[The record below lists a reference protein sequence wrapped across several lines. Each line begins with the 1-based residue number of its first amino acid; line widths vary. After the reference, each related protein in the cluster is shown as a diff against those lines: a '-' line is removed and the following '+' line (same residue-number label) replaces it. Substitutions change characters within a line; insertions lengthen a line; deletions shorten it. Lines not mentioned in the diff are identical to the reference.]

1 MAITVKY
8 LEDLGVEKEVAEKI
22 FAERS
27 KEIEAD
33 KAKREK
39 LETELK
45 EKKESLDNLSKEFE
59 DLKSSN
65 ASAEEYKTK
74 YEALV
79 ADNEAKAKQAEAD
92 RILAEKTE
100 NINKRFEAV
109 VGEKKFS
116 HNAIKADYLKKF
128 GEALELEEN
137 KSLSDEQVFY
147 NLIKD
152 DKNAFEG
159 VTAVRLAGGR
169 PTGTGNG
176 YSSVKEIMNSDMTRE
191 QKRQAIAE
199 NIAKGNIDNGS
210 RS

>member
-79 ADNEAKAKQAEAD
+79 ADNEAKAKQAEAN

-137 KSLSDEQVFY
+137 KSLSDEQVFH

-152 DKNAFEG
+152 DATAFTG
-159 VTAVRLAGGR
+159 VTAVKLQGGT
-169 PTGTGNG
+169 PLGNG
-176 YSSVKEIMNSDMTRE
+176 TKYTSKADIMAIKDRTERRN
-191 QKRQAIAE
+191 AIAQ
-199 NIAKGNIDNGS
+199 NLDLFSKGE
-210 RS
+210 

>member
-100 NINKRFEAV
+100 NINKRFDAV

-128 GEALELEEN
+128 GEAIELEEN
-137 KSLSDEQVFY
+137 KSLSDEQVFH

-159 VTAVRLAGGR
+159 VTAVKLQGGR
-169 PTGTGNG
+169 PTGTSG
-176 YSSVKEIMNSDMTRE
+176 KTRDEIMAIKDGNTR
-191 QKRQAIAE
+191 RAE
-199 NIAKGNIDNGS
+199 MLANAHLFPELNK
-210 RS
+210 

>member
-8 LEDLGVEKEVAEKI
+8 LEDLGVEKEIAEKI

-33 KAKREK
+33 KVKREK

-45 EKKESLDNLSKEFE
+45 ESKESLDNLSKEFE
-59 DLKSSN
+59 DLKANN
-65 ASAEEYKTK
+65 ASAEEYKSK
-74 YEALV
+74 YEAV
-79 ADNEAKAKQAEAD
+79 IAENEAKAKQAEAD

-109 VGEKKFS
+109 VGEKTFS

-128 GEALELEEN
+128 GEAIELEDN
-137 KSLSDEQVFY
+137 KSLSDEQIFH

-152 DKNAFEG
+152 DATAFTG
-159 VTAVRLAGGR
+159 VTAVKLAGGT
-169 PTGTGNG
+169 PQGVGGKQYT
-176 YSSVKEIMNSDMTRE
+176 SKAEIM
-191 QKRQAIAE
+191 AIKNYDEKIEAIS
-199 NIAKGNIDNGS
+199 NNKHLFVKGDK
-210 RS
+210 